1 MRTISKEELER
12 ILENHKH
19 YLEED
24 VYEWETM
31 KADFSKANLSRAD
44 LRGVDLKYANFRGAS
59 LNLANLSEA
68 KLSYADLQR
77 ADLSQSDLAG
87 ANLRLTYL
95 GVANLSEAYL
105 GGACLRNADLSGAN
119 LRGAKLRGADLRGA
133 NLRRANLIDADLSGA
148 ILMGADIN
156 MAKLPDPEAMN
167 SICPL
172 VCPEEGAFIGW
183 KKADVILSS
192 VDGFVRRVDAVVK
205 LQIPE
210 YALRSSSTSR
220 KCRCNKVAVLDIQSL
235 YGESLPKGTVAYS
248 HHDPTFT
255 YTVGQKIWVEDFDN
269 NRWNECST
277 GIHFFIT
284 RQEAVDY

>member
-19 YLEED
+19 YPEED
-24 VYEWETM
+24 VYEWITM
-31 KADFSKANLSRAD
+31 KANLSEAD
-44 LRGVDLKYANFRGAS
+44 LVGAELRGVDLKYANLRGAS
-59 LNLANLSEA
+59 LNLADLSEA
-68 KLSYADLQR
+68 NLTGADLQG
-77 ADLSQSDLAG
+77 ADLSQSDLAQ
-87 ANLRLTYL
+87 AN
-95 GVANLSEAYL
+95 
-105 GGACLRNADLSGAN
+105 
-119 LRGAKLRGADLRGA
+119 LRGA

-183 KKADVILSS
+183 KKADVMMSDEAGFPRIIS
-192 VDGFVRRVDAVVK
+192 VIVK
-205 LQIPE
+205 LQIL
-210 YALRSSSTSR
+210 AHAKRSSATSR
-220 KCRCNKVAVLDIQSL
+220 KCRCNEAKVLDIQSL
-235 YGESLPKGTVAYS
+235 DGKSLPKGIIANS
-248 HHDPTFT
+248 RHDPTFT